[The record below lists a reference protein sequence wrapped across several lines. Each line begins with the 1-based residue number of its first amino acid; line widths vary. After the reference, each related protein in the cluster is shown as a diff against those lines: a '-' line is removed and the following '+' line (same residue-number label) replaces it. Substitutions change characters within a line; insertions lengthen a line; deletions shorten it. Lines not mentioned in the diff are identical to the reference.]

1 MTFFCAR
8 NRKKGCFR
16 QFLSSQAKDSVWPVS
31 SAFSRQRSDIRQ
43 CRRPS
48 SPQPGQT
55 EWCAPPGG
63 GRGKD
68 GRRRGSCRGRICSRR
83 RPSFPFLFPMRCT
96 IPQANAVSERN
107 PLLAR
112 EPIMGCLVPLL
123 AVPDVV
129 GDDVLVRGDVS
140 CIVVHS
146 INYLV

>member
-83 RPSFPFLFPMRCT
+83 RPSFPFSFPMRCT
-96 IPQANAVSERN
+96 IPQDAPASSGTPCSQES
-107 PLLAR
+107 LLWAA
-112 EPIMGCLVPLL
+112 LY
-123 AVPDVV
+123 
-129 GDDVLVRGDVS
+129 
-140 CIVVHS
+140 HS
-146 INYLV
+146 SQYQMLSGMMSLSGVMFPV